1 METYTIRQ
9 ARRLADLS
17 QSQVAKALGV
27 CECTYRK
34 IERNP
39 EKATVE
45 QAHTL
50 ARLFGLPYDCLFF
63 SSNSN

>member
-34 IERNP
+34 IEKNP
-39 EKATVE
+39 EKATIE
-45 QAHTL
+45 QAHAL
-50 ARLFGLPYDCLFF
+50 ARLFGMSYDSLFF
-63 SSNSN
+63 GMHSS